1 MSNKGL
7 VVDGPQFLLPTEFTV
22 AMGRVELNGEVGR
35 NVVRNADDEWIYGVS
50 AEITVGRGLELLGE
64 LHGEQSSH
72 APAELIVEPGARQ
85 KITRQMVLLA
95 AAGTAVH
102 GLHDDRLRFRLYAG
116 LQFNL
121 PGQYAFGPHSNLKN
135 DNLRRLPR
143 ARRVSSAS

>member
-1 MSNKGL
+1 MSNKDL
-7 VVDGPQFLLPTEFTV
+7 VADGPRFLLPTEFTV
-22 AMGRVELNGEVGR
+22 EMGHIEVNGEVGR
-35 NVVRNADDEWIYGVS
+35 NVVRDGDDEWITLQ
-50 AEITVGRGLELLGE
+50 I
-64 LHGEQSSH
+64 
-72 APAELIVEPGARQ
+72 
-85 KITRQMVLLA
+85 VLLT

-135 DNLRRLPR
+135 DTLRQPHQSDGIGVTQRVDLPR